1 MSSKECCRCHQ
12 RTGLTLLTSG
22 SAITTVTRQGPKARM
37 LAQPPRHLPLW
48 RSPPMKLAVSSRKRC
63 PTGQETVWSAL
74 STCWW
79 TAHRCAE
86 PQSGS
91 LHRRSAWCACVA
103 ETLWD
108 LSRKKVM
115 FWVCTHV
122 CHCVCAHA
130 CVCVCVRAC
139 QRLPLC
145 VCWWWCKCACVR
157 YVVECFCWPFLL
169 FFFFSFCCLFLVFWG
184 SGNRGLK
191 FLLASF

>member
-48 RSPPMKLAVSSRKRC
+48 RSPRMKLAVSSRKRC
-63 PTGQETVWSAL
+63 PTGQETVWSAP

-91 LHRRSAWCACVA
+91 LHRRSAWCACAA

-122 CHCVCAHA
+122 CHCVCVCMCVSDCHY
-130 CVCVCVRAC
+130 VCVYV
-139 QRLPLC
+139 C
-145 VCWWWCKCACVR
+145 VCWWWCECACVR
-157 YVVECFCWPFLL
+157 FVVECFCCPFLLL

>member
-48 RSPPMKLAVSSRKRC
+48 RSPRMKLAVSSRKRC
-63 PTGQETVWSAL
+63 PTGQETVWSAP

-91 LHRRSAWCACVA
+91 LHRRSAWCACAA

-122 CHCVCAHA
+122 CHCVCVCVSVTVTVCACM
-130 CVCVCVRAC
+130 CVCVGGGVSVHVWD
-139 QRLPLC
+139 LLWN
-145 VCWWWCKCACVR
+145 VF
-157 YVVECFCWPFLL
+157 VVL